1 MIIVEIDTAGI
12 KRISFDGSS
21 DEEEA
26 RCMAVYPIVKKGL
39 RRIDKKLLD
48 QGMKILRTL
57 GLDEEGLKS
66 SRE

>member
-12 KRISFDGSS
+12 EHIYFKGAT

-26 RCMAVYPIVKKGL
+26 ACMAVYPIVKKQL

-57 GLDEEGLKS
+57 GLDEEGLEI
-66 SRE
+66 RE